1 MASESLQPA
10 EIADLE
16 FEALLTKDDVK
27 ELEGVA
33 QGWGINRRLAL
44 GVLTQSKAEMLE
56 KFESAPEP
64 GVVADAFMDLY
75 EHIRDYKEHVSH
87 LAQQVETAECRLLV
101 VLAEM
106 HESGRV

>member
-10 EIADLE
+10 EIADLD
-16 FEALLTKDDVK
+16 FEALLTKDEMK
-27 ELEGVA
+27 EIEGVA

-44 GVLTQSKAEMLE
+44 GVLTQSKADMLE
-56 KFESAPEP
+56 KFKEADDP
-64 GVVADAFMDLY
+64 GDVANSFMDLY
-75 EHIRDYKEHVSH
+75 EHIRDYKEHVTH
-87 LAQQVETAECRLLV
+87 LAQQIEAAECRLLV